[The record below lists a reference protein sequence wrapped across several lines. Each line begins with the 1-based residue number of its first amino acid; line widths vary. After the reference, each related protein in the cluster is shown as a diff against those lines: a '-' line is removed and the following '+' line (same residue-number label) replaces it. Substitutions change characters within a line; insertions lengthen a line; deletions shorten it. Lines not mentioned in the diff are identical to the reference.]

1 LESYQKYEDAKLVYL
16 LKKDDRGAFNALYY
30 KYVPK
35 LLSFLKGFYASDYQ
49 SEEIVQEIF
58 IKIWEKRHGLDE
70 TLSFSAYLYQAA
82 KNRIYNCYRDK
93 LTQLKFNDSF
103 SFCSDKSRNFTEEY
117 IYFKELEQHAQKIIN
132 ELPPV
137 QKNIFMLS
145 RNKGLSNGEI
155 ALKLNLS
162 RRTVEQ
168 HIYRTLKHF
177 KKSILINETYLL
189 ISIALL

>member
-1 LESYQKYEDAKLVYL
+1 MK
-16 LKKDDRGAFNALYY
+16 AFNAIYY
-30 KYVPK
+30 RYVPK
-35 LLSFLKGFYASDYQ
+35 LLSFLKAFYASDYQ

-82 KNRIYNCYRDK
+82 KNRTYNCYRDK
-93 LTQLKFNDSF
+93 LAQLKFNDSF
-103 SFCSDKSRNFTEEY
+103 SFRSDKSRNLTEEY
-117 IYFKELEQHAQKIIN
+117 IYFKELQHHTQKIID
-132 ELPPV
+132 ELPSV
-137 QKNIFMLS
+137 QKKIFILS

-168 HIYRTLKHF
+168 HIYRTLRHF
-177 KKSILINETYLL
+177 KKSILLNETNLL
-189 ISIALL
+189 VFLVLCGLQWPYFN